1 MDVSKKAIYYIV
13 KPLPRYMIG
22 LESKEWDIILG
33 GLEAFEAAEWE
44 AIEKGCECYNECDPL
59 VTIEGCYDQR
69 QIKRIQKLM
78 MKVHVIHKTM
88 EFFEKELRN

>member
-1 MDVSKKAIYYIV
+1 
-13 KPLPRYMIG
+13 MIG

-44 AIEKGCECYNECDPL
+44 AIEKGCECYNECDRK
-59 VTIEGCYDQR
+59 VTNSGCYDER
-69 QIKRIQKLM
+69 QIKRIQRLM

-88 EFFEKELRN
+88 MYFEQELRD